1 MDRVGRDNSDRSSSG
16 MAALYSHDSRS
27 KFDDAPVRSPFFCSD
42 FLHHFNLR
50 AGSATNFLRRT
61 SWHASGNYLTMS
73 STSSSAL
80 RKLHEIERRPGEL
93 YADELIATAQRR
105 EPKHEEQP
113 SRAGRQWV
121 LIDAYMARV
130 PRAAMHLR
138 CIDNDEF
145 RP

>member
-1 MDRVGRDNSDRSSSG
+1 MTRLC
-16 MAALYSHDSRS
+16 A
-27 KFDDAPVRSPFFCSD
+27 
-42 FLHHFNLR
+42 HHFFAATSFITSISGCR
-50 AGSATNFLRRT
+50 SATNFLRRT

-113 SRAGRQWV
+113 SRAARQWV

-130 PRAAMHLR
+130 PRAAKHLR